1 MKPNLI
7 QNTIN
12 GQIKRN
18 KITKQIS
25 SAFCHRIITSIN
37 LSGILSRRTLLPSIK
52 GDKDLGKLLTL
63 FKRVTSTEASNST
76 IRNWIWSWLQRVRPS
91 LRAQS
96 LATTPKVVPINQIK
110 TSHPVPWWFLII
122 PPSLAFP
129 RLPMKDPSVFNLY
142 QFKIG
147 FFPTD
152 PPSTAIATRNFWRDD

>member
-1 MKPNLI
+1 MPTISSTQDMKPNLI

-76 IRNWIWSWLQRVRPS
+76 STEASNSTIRNWIWSWLQRVRPS

-110 TSHPVPWWFLII
+110 TSHPVAMMVFDNTTF
-122 PPSLAFP
+122 PSLP
-129 RLPMKDPSVFNLY
+129 EITYERS
-142 QFKIG
+142 I
-147 FFPTD
+147 
-152 PPSTAIATRNFWRDD
+152 SI

>member
-1 MKPNLI
+1 MPTISSTQDMKPNLI

-63 FKRVTSTEASNST
+63 FKRVTCTEASNST
-76 IRNWIWSWLQRVRPS
+76 IRNWIWSWLQRVSSS

-96 LATTPKVVPINQIK
+96 LATTPKVVPIDQSK
-110 TSHPVPWWFLII
+110 TSHPIAMMVFDNTTS
-122 PPSLAFP
+122 PSLP
-129 RLPMKDPSVFNLY
+129 EITYERS
-142 QFKIG
+142 I
-147 FFPTD
+147 
-152 PPSTAIATRNFWRDD
+152 SI